1 MNELCAKF
9 PETLAVLAFPCNQ
22 FGDQENCENAEILN
36 ALEHVRPGKGFVPLA
51 TIFQKVDVNGSEENP
66 IFSYLKSNLPTP
78 SDSKGNLL
86 GNPKFINWAPV
97 KRSDISWNFEKF
109 LIHPDGTPVRR
120 YSRYFPTSD
129 IEEDIRKL
137 LAEQ

>member
-1 MNELCAKF
+1 VCEV
-9 PETLAVLAFPCNQ
+9 PETLAVLGFPCNQ
-22 FGDQENCENAEILN
+22 FGDQENCENDEIMK
-36 ALEHVRPGKGFVPLA
+36 ALEHVRPGGGFKPLA
-51 TIFQKVDVNGSEENP
+51 TMFQKVAVNGSEENS
-66 IFSYLKSNLPTP
+66 IFTFLKSSLPSP

-86 GNPKFINWAPV
+86 GNPKFINWSPV

-120 YSRYFPTSD
+120 YSRFFPTSD
-129 IEEDIRKL
+129 IEEDIMKL